1 MKNRIFKIGIPAMAI
16 ALCGF
21 AAAQSPQLVSASAR
35 LNVNVDSA
43 KVTPGETVNA
53 KLTSNV
59 KSAGEMELAKGATLI
74 GKVEQVQKPAGDRP
88 AELGIVFD
96 QAKLR
101 DGQTIPI
108 KATLLSAYP
117 ADDDFYYA
125 EGALAGPVVPE
136 QPHAIAADATFDQT
150 PGLLGRVELRSDAE
164 SDVSGVF
171 TSKSRNIDLSRGT
184 EFGIAIAPEGASQTQ
199 SGN

>member
-1 MKNRIFKIGIPAMAI
+1 MENRIFKIGIPAMAI

-21 AAAQSPQLVSASAR
+21 AAAQSPQLVSAKAQ
-35 LNVNVDSA
+35 LNENVDSA
-43 KVTPGETVNA
+43 KVTQGETITA

-74 GKVEQVQKPAGDRP
+74 GKVEQVQKPAGGRP

-101 DGQTIPI
+101 DGQIIPI
-108 KATLLSAYP
+108 KATLLGAYP

-125 EGALAGPVVPE
+125 EGGYAEPLVPQ
-136 QPHAIAADATFDQT
+136 QPHVIAADATFDQT
-150 PGLLGRVELRSDAE
+150 PGLLGRVELRSNAE

-171 TSKSRNIDLSRGT
+171 TSKSRNINLDRGT
-184 EFGIAIAPEGASQTQ
+184 QFQVAIAPEAPAATQ
-199 SGN
+199 SGS

>member
-1 MKNRIFKIGIPAMAI
+1 MEIRILKIGIPAMVI

-21 AAAQSPQLVSASAR
+21 AAAQSPDLVSARAQ

-43 KVTPGETVNA
+43 KVTPGETITA

-59 KSAGEMELAKGATLI
+59 KSAGEMELREGTTLV
-74 GKVEQVQKPAGDRP
+74 GKVEQVQKSSGDAPAQ
-88 AELGIVFD
+88 LSVVFD

-117 ADDDFYYA
+117 ATDDLYYA
-125 EGALAGPVVPE
+125 EGGYAEPLAPE
-136 QPHAIAADATFDQT
+136 QPHVIAADATFDQT
-150 PGLLGRVELRSDAE
+150 PGLLGRVELRSDAQ

-171 TSKSRNIDLSRGT
+171 TSKSRNINLSRGT
-184 EFGIAIAPEGASQTQ
+184 QFWIAIAPESESQAQ